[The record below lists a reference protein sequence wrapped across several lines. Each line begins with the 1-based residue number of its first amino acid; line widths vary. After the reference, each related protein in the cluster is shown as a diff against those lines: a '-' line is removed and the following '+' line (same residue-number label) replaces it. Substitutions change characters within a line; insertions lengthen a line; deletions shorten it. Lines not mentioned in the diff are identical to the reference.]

1 MHNPEKAA
9 DRKAQRQQEFLRV
22 LEETGSEVK
31 ARRAADV
38 GGRTVRKWQEDPEFL
53 DRFNDAIAAARDAV
67 VQKSRQLALAG
78 SESQLNLWMKLAHA
92 ELRPGTNLAVGVQ
105 VNGTDPQARFAK
117 LPDDQLIER
126 VRRILD
132 DDALRRQA
140 GIDIVEV
147 VEAPGG
153 ALLPDERAQATE
165 PASEAPAGAGE
176 AAEPSAEDLI

>member
-1 MHNPEKAA
+1 MSKLQE
-9 DRKAQRQQEFLRV
+9 RQAEFLRV
-22 LEETGSEVK
+22 LADTGSAVK
-31 ARRAADV
+31 ARRAAGV
-38 GGRTVRKWQEDPEFL
+38 GSRAVRKWCEDEVFL
-53 DRFNDAIAAARDAV
+53 EAYNEAIEAARDAV
-67 VQKSRQLALAG
+67 VQKSRELALAG

-140 GIDIVEV
+140 GIDIVDV

-153 ALLPDERAQATE
+153 ALLPDERVQATE
-165 PASEAPAGAGE
+165 PASEAPEGSGE
-176 AAEPSAEDLI
+176 SGGLSAEDLI